1 MKQVNQEWFEMPDI
15 RRRRF
20 SKSVWIPL
28 RAVYHNERQG
38 KYGYE
43 GYKED
48 LFFAGSIAV
57 PVKHAGSVEKLGWE
71 QMSYDDD
78 PNVWHLH
85 QDLVLALGL
94 KREGNSWICPKDGY
108 VEVARLKVA
117 DRNKPILLEI
127 KAEYLRDYLCAR
139 DMALYITSFYR
150 RDLIAA
156 DASAIC
162 WNDGSARKE
171 DAHGRWEG
179 RVTAIHEGGHPF
191 GGKMAVFHVAR
202 TDVDETDDVPD
213 ISGIPTDD
221 NTKGESWER
230 EFEGRKL
237 YRVLGEYWSNELILP
252 GKHSPKVRGD
262 EVTSTVYFIIDADGS
277 KVRGKDLVEAGKWLW
292 FKPDVMMVLSHRRG
306 GTLSFYTAQTG
317 SVSCSHG

>member
-57 PVKHAGSVEKLGWE
+57 PVKHAGSVEKLGWEDIGISHQHAGYVEDGAYVPADVYTDYRGEVNGVHLVLE

-237 YRVLGEYWSNELILP
+237 
-252 GKHSPKVRGD
+252 
-262 EVTSTVYFIIDADGS
+262 
-277 KVRGKDLVEAGKWLW
+277 
-292 FKPDVMMVLSHRRG
+292 
-306 GTLSFYTAQTG
+306 
-317 SVSCSHG
+317 